1 MISRRR
7 LLGAAT
13 GAGALILVQ
22 GVQSVPAFAA
32 ATHKWTANRSANG
45 WPIEAAAVAP
55 YRIEGSK
62 ASVVLRRG
70 PAATLLL
77 HVARRWHYELASL
90 DDGERLVAG
99 YTTDRAVRADFESNY
114 LSGTAI
120 ALYPDAYPVGGSERL
135 WPHQEVVVRD
145 ILADC
150 EGTVGWGGDL
160 DPATYSHFQLVVKP
174 GDRALGRVAER
185 LDPTKPP
192 ERRSQLPGM
201 VADPAS
207 PARRDLARRVPR

>member
-7 LLGAAT
+7 LLGVAT
-13 GAGALILVQ
+13 GAGALILVP
-22 GVQSVPAFAA
+22 GVPAFAV
-32 ATHKWTANRSANG
+32 ATHKWTRNRSANG
-45 WPIEAAAVAP
+45 WAIEPGAVGP

-70 PAATLLL
+70 PVAVVLL

-99 YTTDRAVRADFESNY
+99 YTTDRTVRADFESNY

-120 ALYPDAYPVGGSERL
+120 GLYPDAYPVGGSERL

-160 DPATYSHFQLVVKP
+160 APATYSHFQVLAKP
-174 GDRALGRVAER
+174 GDKALARVAER

-192 ERRSQLPGM
+192 ERRRQLPGM

-207 PARRDLARRVPR
+207 PARRELAGRIPR